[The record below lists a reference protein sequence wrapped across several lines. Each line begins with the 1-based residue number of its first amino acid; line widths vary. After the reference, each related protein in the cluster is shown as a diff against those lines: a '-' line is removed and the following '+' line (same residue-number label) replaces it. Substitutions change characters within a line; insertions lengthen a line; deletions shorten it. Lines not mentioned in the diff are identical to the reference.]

1 MDPLRRFLSIGVV
14 ILAVGVAA
22 YVVRSVLADRPPIR
36 VGILHSLTGT
46 MAISEKSLVDAVQ
59 LSIAEVNERGGVL
72 GRRIE
77 AVVADGQSTPDV
89 FAREAERLIRDEH
102 VDVVFGCWTSG
113 ARKTLRPV
121 FEKYQHLL
129 IYPLQYEGLEDS
141 PNIVYLG
148 ASPNQQIIPALKW
161 ALGTIGHKVFLV
173 GSDYVFPRAANA
185 IIRDQTVKWRGQIVG
200 EEYVVLGDH
209 RLDGVVR
216 AIAAARPD
224 VILNTLNGDSNVA
237 FFTALRRAGIT
248 PDRIP
253 TVSFSIA
260 EEELGSLP
268 REMMAGD
275 YAAWTY
281 FQSIESPVN
290 DTFVRAFKR
299 RYGDA
304 RMTDDPIE
312 AAYVAVKL
320 WSQAVE
326 AAGTPDVGP
335 VRQAIVERS
344 FRGPGGMIFVDGENR
359 HAWKTVRIGRIRAD
373 GQFDVVWT
381 SARPVRP
388 VPFPA
393 TRTRAQWDAFLADLY
408 RQWGSRWF
416 NPAPPG

>member
-1 MDPLRRFLSIGVV
+1 MDPLRKLISAGVV
-14 ILAVGVAA
+14 MLAVVVAA
-22 YVVRSVLADRPPIR
+22 YAVRSVLADKPPIR

-46 MAISEKSLVDAVQ
+46 MAISEKSLVDALQ
-59 LSIAEVNERGGVL
+59 LSIAEVNDRGGVL

-77 AVVADGQSTPDV
+77 AVVADGQSSPDV

-102 VDVVFGCWTSG
+102 VAVVFGCWTSG

-129 IYPLQYEGLEDS
+129 IYPLQYEGLEES

-148 ASPNQQIIPALKW
+148 AAPNQQIIPALKW
-161 ALGTIGHKVFLV
+161 ALGTIGRRVFLV

-185 IIRDQTVKWRGQIVG
+185 IIRDQTAKWRGQIAG

-216 AIAAARPD
+216 AIEAAKPD

-248 PDRIP
+248 PQRIP

-281 FQSIESPVN
+281 FQSVQSPVN

-312 AAYVAVKL
+312 AAYVSVKL

-326 AAGTPDVGP
+326 AAGTPDVGA
-335 VRQAIVERS
+335 VRTAIVERS
-344 FRGPGGMIFVDGENR
+344 YRGPGGMIFIDGENR

-393 TRTRAQWDAFLADLY
+393 TRTRAQWDTFLADLY